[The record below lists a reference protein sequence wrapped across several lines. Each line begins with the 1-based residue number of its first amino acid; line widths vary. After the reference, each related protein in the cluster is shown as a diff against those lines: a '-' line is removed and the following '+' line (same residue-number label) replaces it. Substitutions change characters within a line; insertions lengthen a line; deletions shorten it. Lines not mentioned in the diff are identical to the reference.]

1 MEQGQ
6 VSEQREQVSEQ
17 REQVLELQ
25 VQVLV
30 KQGQALEQREQ
41 VLVKQGQVLEPRGQ
55 QSAKELEQWWATELE
70 RQLEPQREL
79 VLVTNQNHSLP
90 DKVVVRDCKATIG
103 IRFGMDCNRHRWSP
117 NSRVVADPEE

>member
-25 VQVLV
+25 V
-30 KQGQALEQREQ
+30 Q

>member
-1 MEQGQ
+1 M
-6 VSEQREQVSEQ
+6 SEQ
-17 REQVLELQ
+17 REQVLEQ
-25 VQVLV
+25 QARVL
-30 KQGQALEQREQ
+30 GPPE
-41 VLVKQGQVLEPRGQ
+41 Q

-103 IRFGMDCNRHRWSP
+103 IQFGMDCNRHRWSP
-117 NSRVVADPEE
+117 NSQVVADLEE